1 MARAAGLLLALVGSA
16 AGQSVGPYTAA
27 AQADLITAL
36 PGAESSAYKNYGL
49 RRSAYT
55 FASLLLRH
63 SVLTVFIH
71 RLPFFF
77 PTPSTGQFALPR

>member
-1 MARAAGLLLALVGSA
+1 MALLPSSAQGLDEGDVAMFESR
-16 AGQSVGPYTAA
+16 A

-55 FASLLLRH
+55 CF
-63 SVLTVFIH
+63 SVFGID
-71 RLPFFF
+71 
-77 PTPSTGQFALPR
+77 